1 MDIHDDDDGRSYNV
15 SGKIMVTAII
25 SLAFVVLLVTLLHI
39 YVRCVLR
46 RQARRRTSLWQI
58 GLFATAPELP
68 KTGLDETIIGSLPT
82 FVFKQDQKARTI
94 ECTVCLSNL
103 EDGEMIRILPNCKH
117 NFHVACIDTWL
128 STNST
133 CPVCRSAVEP
143 PQDVVQAN
151 EPGIDLPQPTAP
163 PLDQDIAEGTTEG
176 SGKLIGSSS
185 RLSSY
190 RKMLSRDRSSRRIHA
205 GLDDDLERQ

>member
-1 MDIHDDDDGRSYNV
+1 MNFNDNDGERSYNV

-25 SLAFVVLLVTLLHI
+25 CLSFVVLLVTLLHI

-46 RQARRRTSLWQI
+46 RQARRRSSLWQI
-58 GLFATAPELP
+58 GLFATAPEPP

-117 NFHVACIDTWL
+117 NFHVACIDVWL

-133 CPVCRSAVEP
+133 CPVCRTAVEP
-143 PQDVVQAN
+143 PQDVVEAN
-151 EPGIDLPQPTAP
+151 EPETDVPQPTAP
-163 PLDQDIAEGTTEG
+163 PLDDEFAEGTTEG
-176 SGKLIGSSS
+176 LTKGIGSSS
-185 RLSSY
+185 RLGSF
-190 RKMLSRDRSSRRIHA
+190 RKMLSRDRSSQRIHA

>member
-1 MDIHDDDDGRSYNV
+1 MDFHDDDDGKRYNM

-25 SLAFVVLLVTLLHI
+25 SLSFVVLLVTLLHI

-46 RQARRRTSLWQI
+46 RQARHRTSLWQI
-58 GLFATAPELP
+58 GLFATATEPP

-82 FVFKQDQKARTI
+82 FVFKQDPKARII

-103 EDGEMIRILPNCKH
+103 EEGEMIRILPNCKH

-133 CPVCRSAVEP
+133 CPVCRTEVEP
-143 PQDVVQAN
+143 PQVVVEAN
-151 EPGIDLPQPTAP
+151 EPARDVPEPTAP
-163 PLDQDIAEGTTEG
+163 PLNHEIAEGAAEG
-176 SGKLIGSSS
+176 SGNVIGSSS
-185 RLSSY
+185 RLSSF
-190 RKMLSRDRSSRRIHA
+190 RKMLSGDRSSRRIHA
-205 GLDDDLERQ
+205 GLDDDLEKQ